1 MVMGG
6 GGGGGGARQVPALK
20 DFENSGADAER
31 DTKRHTTTTGYERRA
46 MGVTPMH
53 KAHVH

>member
-1 MVMGG
+1 VVM

-31 DTKRHTTTTGYERRA
+31 DTKGDARTTGYERRA
-46 MGVTPMH
+46 TEDTPIY
-53 KAHVH
+53 KAHMR